1 ADQRLTTRLRNIC
14 LANQSPSVIEA
25 TPIRASASCHPSA
38 RPSRSDAEQNT
49 TTWACRCHPEPEP
62 GRLTVHSTTRTNP
75 ATPNLSRSPT
85 RAARREVALAPVH
98 PRDPKADRH
107 PALSN
112 SHRSLRRSSRTCR
125 NVKVNRYAR
134 PPYSR
139 HRSKTRAIS
148 PARSKATNAE
158 HLGHDH
164 TEPHAMSP
172 PIPATSP

>member
-1 ADQRLTTRLRNIC
+1 
-14 LANQSPSVIEA
+14 
-25 TPIRASASCHPSA
+25 
-38 RPSRSDAEQNT
+38 
-49 TTWACRCHPEPEP
+49 
-62 GRLTVHSTTRTNP
+62 LTVHSTTRTSP

-172 PIPATSP
+172 PSPAPTPYARTVTCWRRWIEPSGRFSVRGWAPQHRTDFSSDARHKIARASHLWRRTSSLVRGGGQQ